1 MTFRLLQDAAQTNP
15 SLLNTRLGE
24 LHDARLVMH
33 EGEGCLLTPTG
44 AELLVSLRP
53 LVDWAGR
60 WGAGQREESRVR
72 APR

>member
-33 EGEGCLLTPTG
+33 D
-44 AELLVSLRP
+44 VSLRP

-60 WGAGQREESRVR
+60 WGAGQREEGRVR